1 MWAYFDKYCGEE
13 DNFLPPDN
21 VQEQPPVGA
30 AHRTS
35 PTNIGLALVSCLA
48 AMDLGVDERLTAL
61 SHIEKMLGT
70 VSSLGKWHGHLYNW
84 YDTRTLRPLEPES
97 VSTVDSGNLCA
108 SLITLKAGLREYGQ
122 EDLAALADTLARGM
136 DFSQLYDRSRRL
148 LYWLGG
154 TKGPASRRLLR
165 SYGQ

>member
-1 MWAYFDKYCGEE
+1 
-13 DNFLPPDN
+13 
-21 VQEQPPVGA
+21 
-30 AHRTS
+30 
-35 PTNIGLALVSCLA
+35 
-48 AMDLGVDERLTAL
+48 MDLGVDERLTAL

-136 DFSQLYDRSRRL
+136 DFSQLYDRSAVFFILAGRYER
-148 LYWLGG
+148 
-154 TKGPASRRLLR
+154 TCQPEALR